1 VVLSQNPA
9 AGKKIKPGDAVAVT
23 VNR

>member
-1 VVLSQNPA
+1 VVLSQNPS
-9 AGKKIKPGDAVAVT
+9 AGKKIKPGDAVTVT